1 MGNKITENPKIAG
14 AKKANQEMVR
24 GAAALSTATLG
35 MSLIPFIGP
44 LLVGGLV
51 GPLGLAKTL
60 EGVTPSADDQNMLF
74 DLQFDHI
81 LADLSEINKTADDVV
96 QSNIEALGAIS
107 ASGERIDRLNRDN
120 EHSLGRLVT
129 GSVA

>member
-1 MGNKITENPKIAG
+1 MGHKITENPKVAG
-14 AKKANQEMVR
+14 AKNANQGSPAGWM
-24 GAAALSTATLG
+24 LPS
-35 MSLIPFIGP
+35 
-44 LLVGGLV
+44 
-51 GPLGLAKTL
+51 GPLGLAFCLAKIA

-81 LADLSEINKTADDVV
+81 LIELSEINKTADDVV

-107 ASGERIDRLNRDN
+107 ASGVRIDRLSRDN
-120 EHSLGRLVT
+120 EHSLARLVT